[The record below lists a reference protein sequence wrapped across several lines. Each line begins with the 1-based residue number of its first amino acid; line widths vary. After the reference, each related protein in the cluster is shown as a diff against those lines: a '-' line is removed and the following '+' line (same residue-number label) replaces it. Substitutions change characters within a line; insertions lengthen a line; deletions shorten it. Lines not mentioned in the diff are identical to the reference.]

1 MRKPRARTDHPTYL
15 SPSPSPDR
23 ELPPPLPAT
32 VLPDWDAAIMSS
44 SRPASA
50 TLGTVAGHYFIAQPP
65 TLAEILSNNSSPPW
79 TLAAFMAYLSQNHCL
94 ETLEFT
100 MDADRYRNAYDKI
113 LSDSTWARD
122 GNDHVCSLWEKL
134 MQAYI
139 IPYAPRE
146 VNLPSRVR
154 DGLLDRDYATVPP
167 PPSELDEA
175 VGIVYELMNDSVL
188 LPFIESLSPAHS
200 ESYLEEEFAYDAA
213 QSSRSRSRL
222 HGDATVSRLEEPSR
236 SPKGFPKLII
246 SRSGTNSRAASM
258 SGDVVDRDGMTDDSG
273 SAASPG
279 TEPMTPPT
287 TPPTSEWT
295 FNHSPGGFQRAL
307 TAHNNGWKKVG
318 AKLGFN
324 RRSRPTT
331 RRPNPTSSGHGDD
344 NVSMSDA
351 SPVDSR

>member
-1 MRKPRARTDHPTYL
+1 
-15 SPSPSPDR
+15 
-23 ELPPPLPAT
+23 
-32 VLPDWDAAIMSS
+32 
-44 SRPASA
+44 
-50 TLGTVAGHYFIAQPP
+50 
-65 TLAEILSNNSSPPW
+65 
-79 TLAAFMAYLSQNHCL
+79 
-94 ETLEFT
+94 

-113 LSDSTWARD
+113 LSDAAWAKD
-122 GNDHVCSLWEKL
+122 GNEHVCSLWEKL

-154 DGLLDRDYATVPP
+154 DGLLDRDYTSVPP

-200 ESYLEEEFAYDAA
+200 ENYLEDEMAMDVA

-222 HGDATVSRLEEPSR
+222 HGDATSS
-236 SPKGFPKLII
+236 
-246 SRSGTNSRAASM
+246 SGANSRAGSM
-258 SGDVVDRDGMTDDSG
+258 SGEAVDRETLTDDSG
-273 SAASPG
+273 SAISPG

-324 RRSRPTT
+324 RRSRPAT

-351 SPVDSR
+351 SPVDPR

>member
-1 MRKPRARTDHPTYL
+1 M
-15 SPSPSPDR
+15 
-23 ELPPPLPAT
+23 
-32 VLPDWDAAIMSS
+32 
-44 SRPASA
+44 AS
-50 TLGTVAGHYFIAQPP
+50 TSGHLWPGQPP
-65 TLAEILSNNSSPPW
+65 TLAEILSNTSSPPW

-100 MDADRYRNAYDKI
+100 MDADRYRNAHGKI
-113 LSDSTWARD
+113 LSDQAWARD

-146 VNLPSRVR
+146 VNLPARVR
-154 DGLLDRDYATVPP
+154 DRLLARDYSSVPP

-175 VGIVYELMNDSVL
+175 VAIVYELMNDSVL
-188 LPFIESLSPAHS
+188 LPFIESLSPVYGETFDEELA
-200 ESYLEEEFAYDAA
+200 LEAA
-213 QSSRSRSRL
+213 RESRSRSRL
-222 HGDATVSRLEEPSR
+222 HGDAGASRLEDPSR
-236 SPKGFPKLII
+236 SPKFFPQLTFP
-246 SRSGTNSRAASM
+246 RSGSNSRAPSVSA
-258 SGDVVDRDGMTDDSG
+258 DHADREGLTDDSG

-324 RRSRPTT
+324 RRSRPAS
-331 RRPNPTSSGHGDD
+331 RRPNPTSSSHADPD
-344 NVSMSDA
+344 VSMSDA
-351 SPVDSR
+351 GHHEPR

>member
-1 MRKPRARTDHPTYL
+1 MRKPRARTEQPTYL

-23 ELPPPLPAT
+23 ELPPALPAS
-32 VLPDWDAAIMSS
+32 VLPDWDAAIMTS
-44 SRPASA
+44 SRPVSGSLGSA
-50 TLGTVAGHYFIAQPP
+50 AGHFFIVQPP
-65 TLAEILSNNSSPPW
+65 SLAEILANISSPPW

-113 LSDSTWARD
+113 LSDAAWAKD

-154 DGLLDRDYATVPP
+154 DGLLNRDYTSVPP

-200 ESYLEEEFAYDAA
+200 ENYLEDEMAMDVA

-222 HGDATVSRLEEPSR
+222 HGDATSSRLAAPGYAPIHLPR
-236 SPKGFPKLII
+236 LTVP
-246 SRSGTNSRAASM
+246 RSGANSRAGSM
-258 SGDVVDRDGMTDDSG
+258 SGEAVDRETLTDDSG
-273 SAASPG
+273 SAISPG

-324 RRSRPTT
+324 RRSRPAT

-351 SPVDSR
+351 SPIDPR